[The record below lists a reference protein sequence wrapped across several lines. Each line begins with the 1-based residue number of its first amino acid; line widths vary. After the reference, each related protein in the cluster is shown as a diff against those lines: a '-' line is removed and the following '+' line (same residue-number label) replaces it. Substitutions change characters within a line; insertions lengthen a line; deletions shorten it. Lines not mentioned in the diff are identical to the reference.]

1 MITNRICERRYKD
14 VESNT
19 GKPIVT
25 EMVVRYNKILRGQR
39 YKHFKGNIY
48 VVDTVACDTDNNEF
62 RIIYHLAGAPDMI
75 FDRPLAEFMSL
86 VDFYKYPEAGQIR
99 RFELIPHDNTAVH
112 ATDETKVE
120 SILFEGSESN

>member
-1 MITNRICERRYKD
+1 MITNRVCDRRYKD
-14 VESNT
+14 AEPNT

-39 YKHFKGNIY
+39 YRHFKGNIY

-62 RIIYHLAGAPDMI
+62 RIIYHLASAPDMI

-99 RFELIPHDNTAVH
+99 RFELIPHDDIEVH
-112 ATDETKVE
+112 VVNETE
-120 SILFEGSESN
+120 SEGTLGEGSEGN